1 MKEDWDNAGMPFVR
15 SIDSIYTGNQ
25 LIAQC
30 MAKSIHAVQ
39 LSKEKPN
46 TMTSGRFQY
55 VPSGHLGVDY
65 IRTKKQQLLVYF
77 QGEVMVRLGMSHH
90 ETVQSTCWTGRAML
104 LSEAMAIAMASHVQM
119 P

>member
-1 MKEDWDNAGMPFVR
+1 MHEGRVGQCRNALCSLMSGYISALCIP
-15 SIDSIYTGNQ
+15 GNQ

-30 MAKSIHAVQ
+30 MAKSIHVVQ

-65 IRTKKQQLLVYF
+65 TQ
-77 QGEVMVRLGMSHH
+77 E
-90 ETVQSTCWTGRAML
+90 ETTTTSIFSGGGDGQTWD
-104 LSEAMAIAMASHVQM
+104 EPQ
-119 P
+119 